1 MIIANSPDQEPE
13 TTTNEAERQFSP
25 FRDTVVRLLRKP
37 GPVMGLIVLAV
48 IILTT
53 IFAPQV
59 APYDPNKI
67 NPLKAF
73 KPPGIDNLMGTDHFG
88 RDMLSR
94 IIYGGRLSLTV
105 GIIST
110 GIGAF
115 AGIVLGI
122 LSGFLG
128 GWVDS
133 LIGRFLDVLLA
144 FPGLLLTLGVAVTL
158 GAGLQ
163 NLMIAV
169 GIGSIPGFARLVRG
183 TVLSAKENTY
193 VQAAT
198 ALGCPDFIIMLKH
211 ILPNVMAPIIVYSTL
226 SIAGAILT
234 GASLSY
240 LGMGAQPPTSEW
252 GLMLSDG
259 RDHLRRAWWICAF
272 PGVAIMLT
280 VIAINLVGD
289 GLRDVFDP
297 RLRSR

>member
-1 MIIANSPDQEPE
+1 MTTGSSPNSQAE
-13 TTTNEAERQFSP
+13 TAVKAVEKLNSP
-25 FRDTVVRLLRKP
+25 FRDTIMRLLRKP
-37 GPVMGLIVLAV
+37 GPVIGLIVLAA
-48 IILTT
+48 IILSTV
-53 IFAPQV
+53 FAPQV

-67 NPLKAF
+67 NPLSAF
-73 KPPGIDNLMGTDHFG
+73 KPPGPGNLMGADHFG
-88 RDMLSR
+88 RDILSR

-110 GIGAF
+110 GIAAL
-115 AGIVLGI
+115 AGITLGI

-128 GWVDS
+128 GWVDA

-226 SIAGAILT
+226 TIAGAILT

-240 LGMGAQPPTSEW
+240 LGMGAQPPTAEW

-280 VIAINLVGD
+280 VIAINMVGD
-289 GLRDVFDP
+289 GLRDVLDP

>member
-1 MIIANSPDQEPE
+1 MTAEIRQTTATAASQEKAYSPLGDL
-13 TTTNEAERQFSP
+13 AR
-25 FRDTVVRLLRKP
+25 RLLKKP
-37 GPVMGLIVLAV
+37 GAVVGLVVLAV
-48 IILTT
+48 IILST

-59 APYDPNKI
+59 APYDPVQI
-67 NPLKAF
+67 NPSKAF
-73 KPPGIDNLMGTDHFG
+73 SPPGTGNLLGTDHFG
-88 RDMLSR
+88 RDLLSR
-94 IIYGGRLSLTV
+94 IIYGGRLSLTI

-110 GIGAF
+110 GIATST
-115 AGIVLGI
+115 GIILGI

-133 LIGRFLDVLLA
+133 LIGRFLDILLA

-193 VQAAT
+193 IQAAT
-198 ALGCPDFIIMLKH
+198 ALGCPDFIIMLRH
-211 ILPNVMAPIIVYSTL
+211 ILPNVMAPIIVMVTL

-240 LGMGAQPPTSEW
+240 LGMGAQPPTPEW
-252 GLMLSDG
+252 GVMLSDG
-259 RDHLRRAWWICAF
+259 RNYMQRGWWICTF
-272 PGVAIMLT
+272 PGIAIMLT
-280 VIAINLVGD
+280 VISINLVGD
-289 GLRDVFDP
+289 GLRDVLDP
-297 RLRSR
+297 RLKSP

>member
-1 MIIANSPDQEPE
+1 VTAAKSQVR
-13 TTTNEAERQFSP
+13 TTEEGKEKAFSP
-25 FRDTVVRLLRKP
+25 FRDFARRLLKKP
-37 GPVMGLIVLAV
+37 GAMMGTIILTA

-53 IFAPQV
+53 VFAPQV

-67 NPLKAF
+67 NPLNAF
-73 KPPGIDNLMGTDHFG
+73 KPPGTGNLMGADHFG
-88 RDMLSR
+88 RDILSR

-110 GIGAF
+110 GIAAF
-115 AGIVLGI
+115 AGIILGI

-128 GWVDS
+128 GWVDA
-133 LIGRFLDVLLA
+133 LIGRFLDVMLA

-183 TVLSAKENTY
+183 SVLSAKENTY

-198 ALGCPDFIIMLKH
+198 ALGCPDFIIMLRH

-226 SIAGAILT
+226 TIAGAILT

-240 LGMGAQPPTSEW
+240 LGMGAQPPTAEW

-272 PGVAIMLT
+272 PGGTIMLT

-289 GLRDVFDP
+289 GLRDVLDP
-297 RLRSR
+297 RLKSR

>member
-1 MIIANSPDQEPE
+1 VTEDNGKAKA
-13 TTTNEAERQFSP
+13 AEEKAFSP
-25 FRDTVVRLLRKP
+25 FRDFARRLARRP
-37 GPVMGLIVLAV
+37 GAMVGLVILLV
-48 IILTT
+48 IILSTV
-53 IFAPQV
+53 FAPQV

-67 NPLKAF
+67 NPLSAF
-73 KPPGIDNLMGTDHFG
+73 KPPGAGNLMGADHFG
-88 RDMLSR
+88 RDILSR

-110 GIGAF
+110 GIAAF
-115 AGIVLGI
+115 AGIILGI

-128 GWVDS
+128 GWVDAV
-133 LIGRFLDVLLA
+133 IGRFLDIMLA

-211 ILPNVMAPIIVYSTL
+211 ILPNVMAPIIVYATL

-252 GLMLSDG
+252 GMMLSDG

-272 PGVAIMLT
+272 PGMAIMLT
-280 VIAINLVGD
+280 VISINLVGD
-289 GLRDVFDP
+289 GLRDVLDP
-297 RLRSR
+297 RLKSR